1 MEWPAVATGVTVTGA
16 PIAVA
21 PDGSAE
27 GRDQMTVCDET
38 PQIAILLLPKVAG
51 AAAGIN
57 EVPGGHPEDLKP
69 EQPGNN

>member
-1 MEWPAVATGVTVTGA
+1 VTVTGT
-16 PIAVA
+16 PIGIA

-27 GRDQMTVCDET
+27 GRDQMPVCDET
-38 PQIAILLLPKVAG
+38 PQIAIVLLPKAVG

-69 EQPGNN
+69 EQPGNS

>member
-16 PIAVA
+16 PIVVA

-27 GRDQMTVCDET
+27 GRDQMPVCDET
-38 PQIAILLLPKVAG
+38 LQIAIVLMPKAAG
-51 AAAGIN
+51 AAVGIN